1 VKKVIKTLTTKNN
14 ITYTDKVIKWNEF
27 IRRGKNAKVIDSP
40 YVGDAL
46 VAITYTGGTTGLP
59 KGVMMTNDSM
69 NSVGMNF
76 IHSAVFH
83 EDGDRFLGIIP
94 IFAAYGMVCGMH
106 MPLCMRMTLV
116 PIPRF
121 VPTEI
126 GKLVKVSYDEKGSI
140 HLIEK
145 YPLFSEILHNNAY
158 RLSDCIV
165 CGTRGWFLE
174 EKQQV
179 TVGTVDHEKICQ
191 RELGRLKLSLEAARA
206 LQTPEAPLPVLV
218 FLHFPPLWG
227 DFRSREFLETMEAY
241 GVRQC
246 FFGHIHGFSSLVPWR
261 CTEGALTLTLVASD
275 ALSFTPLRV
284 FPAP

>member
-1 VKKVIKTLTTKNN
+1 MALYTIADLHLSLRNAGKSMEAFGPRWRDYTARLQQNWTSLVTPEDTVVIPGDVSWSSSLEEAEEDFAFLHALPGRKLL
-14 ITYTDKVIKWNEF
+14 
-27 IRRGKNAKVIDSP
+27 GKGNHDFWWSSMAK
-40 YVGDAL
+40 
-46 VAITYTGGTTGLP
+46 
-59 KGVMMTNDSM
+59 M
-69 NSVGMNF
+69 
-76 IHSAVFH
+76 
-83 EDGDRFLGIIP
+83 EQ
-94 IFAAYGMVCGMH
+94 C
-106 MPLCMRMTLV
+106 
-116 PIPRF
+116 F
-121 VPTEI
+121 VRN
-126 GKLVKVSYDEKGSI
+126 G
-140 HLIEK
+140 
-145 YPLFSEILHNNAY
+145 FSSLQILHNNAY

-206 LQTPEAPLPVLV
+206 LQPPEAPLPVLV

-241 GVRQC
+241 VVRQC